1 MSVMTNLLL
10 DLLGDDLVLDLVVGS
25 LGDDL
30 LLHQLILPRIRPGLD
45 DLLRVGV
52 ADPRQGLQ
60 FVLRRRVEV

>member
-45 DLLRVGV
+45 D
-52 ADPRQGLQ
+52 
-60 FVLRRRVEV
+60 FFE